1 MARGGREDG
10 GEGAGSGSGEQE
22 QEVVH
27 GRKEAGAGGG
37 QDAGAEG
44 RREKEVQHEKEWE
57 TERERE
63 EEARLYR
70 RAAAITGESAASIG
84 ILSYFLFHRCAAIT
98 GESAAIGRCRCFVP
112 LSLDVLLAALFLSFS
127 LPYPDPPS
135 LRRTPFV
142 CQLVSTCSPSLTH
155 ARTRAHTHT
164 LSLTHTLTHT
174 HNAERIAL
182 QLEEVVWTKFG
193 ALRLPRKN
201 VSSQSQRDRE
211 KAKREGAIDRVSV
224 RARGER
230 VCE

>member
-1 MARGGREDG
+1 MDRRLAALACAQSVRAVEGALAGCGERRDVGGSAKGKDSYGEDECMARGGREDG

-142 CQLVSTCSPSLTH
+142 CKLVSTCSPSLTH

-164 LSLTHTLTHT
+164 LSLTHTHT
-174 HNAERIAL
+174 H
-182 QLEEVVWTKFG
+182 
-193 ALRLPRKN
+193 
-201 VSSQSQRDRE
+201 
-211 KAKREGAIDRVSV
+211 
-224 RARGER
+224 
-230 VCE
+230 